1 MPFFGKAPRPG
12 GKRKRADPAH
22 TVQRRAGKA
31 RKERMVTH
39 MSVKLRERPVVRKAM
54 RTGVPQRLL
63 PLAFQLCAAL
73 LGWLGAGAP
82 LLGGLRPLGLCFAAA
97 VPTPYAVCAA
107 AGAAAGYAFA
117 LPLADAAPYLAG
129 AAVVALLRGLAGTR
143 RQNYAPMAPATAAG
157 IVFCLIRSGLAVAGY
172 AGLPGIL
179 SAAAE
184 ALLVLGL
191 SYLLVGFFAVPRQG
205 GMPQDAEERAALC
218 FAFMALLACLTP
230 YTVLGL
236 SVARAAAAL
245 TVLAVAAR
253 GQEGAA
259 AVTAV
264 GAMAALCAADPA
276 NLYAGLGI
284 AAGGLAAGLFTGSSR
299 PVTALV
305 FCGAGLVGVS
315 CAPGNN
321 AGLQLAVELCIAG
334 AAYCLLP
341 AGLFQRVPA
350 APPSAPFAS
359 RAALTT
365 LSGRLEAVSGALCA
379 VGDTVQAVCERLPPR
394 RETTADLCDAV
405 AERCCK
411 ACGKRLY
418 CWVDCA
424 GETYDAFNNLS
435 PLIAMPDGVA
445 AADLPPV
452 LQRRCQTPVR
462 LANAINVAAAEQ
474 AARRAARTHDGA
486 ARAALCEQY
495 SALAAA
501 LAELAGQ
508 VYQTDVPDKRKARR
522 LEQLFSEI
530 GLEPLETTVAQDA
543 SGRVTAT
550 VCVPR
555 LSFTADELK
564 AITDEVSTLCRR
576 TFAPAQCIHSGTVT
590 KLLFRERPR
599 FAVDCAV
606 CALPAGGDISA
617 DAIQAFPDETGHFHA
632 VLCDGMGT
640 GKAAA
645 VGGVLAA
652 SLAKELLH
660 AGFESASTARL
671 VNIALALKSD
681 DESAVALD
689 ALSIDLYTGD
699 AVLYKAGAAASFL
712 LRDGKAAVYSG
723 DTLPIGILGSV
734 TGRRELLCLSPGD
747 TAVLVSDGALAPGA
761 SWLRAQ
767 LVAHADDAPQKLA
780 DAVARAAREKQ
791 QDMPDDVTVMAL
803 RLRAV
808 E

>member
-1 MPFFGKAPRPG
+1 
-12 GKRKRADPAH
+12 
-22 TVQRRAGKA
+22 
-31 RKERMVTH
+31 MVTH

-508 VYQTDVPDKRKARR
+508 VYQTTISDSGISFAGITP
-522 LEQLFSEI
+522 ESP
-530 GLEPLETTVAQDA
+530 GTV
-543 SGRVTAT
+543 GN
-550 VCVPR
+550 
-555 LSFTADELK
+555 
-564 AITDEVSTLCRR
+564 ITDGSGCGTASIAEACRR
-576 TFAPAQCIHSGTVT
+576 VRAPI
-590 KLLFRERPR
+590 KLTEY
-599 FAVDCAV
+599 
-606 CALPAGGDISA
+606 G
-617 DAIQAFPDETGHFHA
+617 
-632 VLCDGMGT
+632 
-640 GKAAA
+640 
-645 VGGVLAA
+645 
-652 SLAKELLH
+652 
-660 AGFESASTARL
+660 
-671 VNIALALKSD
+671 
-681 DESAVALD
+681 
-689 ALSIDLYTGD
+689 
-699 AVLYKAGAAASFL
+699 
-712 LRDGKAAVYSG
+712 
-723 DTLPIGILGSV
+723 
-734 TGRRELLCLSPGD
+734 
-747 TAVLVSDGALAPGA
+747 
-761 SWLRAQ
+761 
-767 LVAHADDAPQKLA
+767 AHAIGSSKKVWGSFAGEPGSKTVLPRGKDVHSQYGL
-780 DAVARAAREKQ
+780 Q
-791 QDMPDDVTVMAL
+791 QP
-803 RLRAV
+803 
-808 E
+808 

>member
-1 MPFFGKAPRPG
+1 
-12 GKRKRADPAH
+12 
-22 TVQRRAGKA
+22 
-31 RKERMVTH
+31 MVTH
-39 MSVKLRERPVVRKAM
+39 MSVKLRERPVVRKVM

-73 LGWLGAGAP
+73 LGWLGSGAP
-82 LLGGLRPLGLCFAAA
+82 LLGGLRPLGLCLAAA

-191 SYLLVGFFAVPRQG
+191 SYLLVGFFAMPRQG

-218 FAFMALLACLTP
+218 FAFMALLVCLTP
-230 YTVLGL
+230 YTLLGL
-236 SVARAAAAL
+236 SAARVAAAL
-245 TVLAVAAR
+245 AVLAIAAR

-259 AVTAV
+259 AVTGV

-299 PVTALV
+299 PVTALI

-315 CAPGNN
+315 CAPDNG
-321 AGLQLAVELCIAG
+321 AGLRLAVELCIAG

-341 AGLFQRVPA
+341 AGLLRHAPA
-350 APPSAPFAS
+350 APQTAPFAT

-424 GETYDAFNNLS
+424 GDTYDAFNNLS
-435 PLIAMPDGVA
+435 PLITAPDGVA

-462 LANAINVAAAEQ
+462 LANAINVAAA
-474 AARRAARTHDGA
+474 
-486 ARAALCEQY
+486 
-495 SALAAA
+495 

-522 LEQLFSEI
+522 LEQLFGEI

-555 LSFTADELK
+555 LPFTADELK
-564 AITDEVSTLCRR
+564 VITDEVATLCRR
-576 TFAPAQCIHSGTVT
+576 TFAPALCTHSGTVT
-590 KLLFRERPR
+590 KLVFREQPR

-606 CALPAGGDISA
+606 CALPAAGDISA
-617 DAIQAFPDETGHFHA
+617 DATQTFTDETGHFHA

-652 SLAKELLH
+652 SLTKELLH

-681 DESAVALD
+681 DENAVALD

-767 LVAHADDAPQKLA
+767 LVAHADDAPRRLA
-780 DAVARAAREKQ
+780 DAVAHAAREKQ
-791 QDMPDDVTVMAL
+791 QDLPDDVTVMAL
-803 RLRAV
+803 RLRAL
-808 E
+808 EA

>member
-1 MPFFGKAPRPG
+1 
-12 GKRKRADPAH
+12 
-22 TVQRRAGKA
+22 
-31 RKERMVTH
+31 MVTH

-305 FCGAGLVGVS
+305 
-315 CAPGNN
+315 
-321 AGLQLAVELCIAG
+321 
-334 AAYCLLP
+334 
-341 AGLFQRVPA
+341 
-350 APPSAPFAS
+350 
-359 RAALTT
+359 
-365 LSGRLEAVSGALCA
+365 
-379 VGDTVQAVCERLPPR
+379 
-394 RETTADLCDAV
+394 
-405 AERCCK
+405 
-411 ACGKRLY
+411 
-418 CWVDCA
+418 
-424 GETYDAFNNLS
+424 
-435 PLIAMPDGVA
+435 
-445 AADLPPV
+445 
-452 LQRRCQTPVR
+452 
-462 LANAINVAAAEQ
+462 
-474 AARRAARTHDGA
+474 
-486 ARAALCEQY
+486 
-495 SALAAA
+495 
-501 LAELAGQ
+501 
-508 VYQTDVPDKRKARR
+508 
-522 LEQLFSEI
+522 
-530 GLEPLETTVAQDA
+530 
-543 SGRVTAT
+543 
-550 VCVPR
+550 
-555 LSFTADELK
+555 
-564 AITDEVSTLCRR
+564 
-576 TFAPAQCIHSGTVT
+576 
-590 KLLFRERPR
+590 
-599 FAVDCAV
+599 
-606 CALPAGGDISA
+606 
-617 DAIQAFPDETGHFHA
+617 
-632 VLCDGMGT
+632 
-640 GKAAA
+640 
-645 VGGVLAA
+645 
-652 SLAKELLH
+652 
-660 AGFESASTARL
+660 
-671 VNIALALKSD
+671 
-681 DESAVALD
+681 
-689 ALSIDLYTGD
+689 
-699 AVLYKAGAAASFL
+699 
-712 LRDGKAAVYSG
+712 
-723 DTLPIGILGSV
+723 
-734 TGRRELLCLSPGD
+734 
-747 TAVLVSDGALAPGA
+747 
-761 SWLRAQ
+761 
-767 LVAHADDAPQKLA
+767 
-780 DAVARAAREKQ
+780 
-791 QDMPDDVTVMAL
+791 
-803 RLRAV
+803 
-808 E
+808 

>member
-1 MPFFGKAPRPG
+1 M
-12 GKRKRADPAH
+12 
-22 TVQRRAGKA
+22 
-31 RKERMVTH
+31 
-39 MSVKLRERPVVRKAM
+39 
-54 RTGVPQRLL
+54 
-63 PLAFQLCAAL
+63 
-73 LGWLGAGAP
+73 
-82 LLGGLRPLGLCFAAA
+82 
-97 VPTPYAVCAA
+97 CAA

-172 AGLPGIL
+172 ARLPGIL

-230 YTVLGL
+230 SRYWGCP
-236 SVARAAAAL
+236 SPAPPPL

-253 GQEGAA
+253 GQEGQPPNGRGRHGG
-259 AVTAV
+259 AVR
-264 GAMAALCAADPA
+264 GGPA

-424 GETYDAFNNLS
+424 GGRPTTRSTIFLRSLPCQTAW
-435 PLIAMPDGVA
+435 PRRTC
-445 AADLPPV
+445 PPV

-474 AARRAARTHDGA
+474 AARRGHAPRRRGACCFVRTVQ
-486 ARAALCEQY
+486 RP
-495 SALAAA
+495 AAA

-508 VYQTDVPDKRKARR
+508 VYQTDVPDKRKGPPAGAIVLGDRPGAAGDHR
-522 LEQLFSEI
+522 C
-530 GLEPLETTVAQDA
+530 P
-543 SGRVTAT
+543 GR
-550 VCVPR
+550 
-555 LSFTADELK
+555 F
-564 AITDEVSTLCRR
+564 
-576 TFAPAQCIHSGTVT
+576 
-590 KLLFRERPR
+590 RPR
-599 FAVDCAV
+599 D
-606 CALPAGGDISA
+606 
-617 DAIQAFPDETGHFHA
+617 GHR
-632 VLCDGMGT
+632 M
-640 GKAAA
+640 
-645 VGGVLAA
+645 
-652 SLAKELLH
+652 
-660 AGFESASTARL
+660 
-671 VNIALALKSD
+671 
-681 DESAVALD
+681 
-689 ALSIDLYTGD
+689 
-699 AVLYKAGAAASFL
+699 
-712 LRDGKAAVYSG
+712 
-723 DTLPIGILGSV
+723 
-734 TGRRELLCLSPGD
+734 
-747 TAVLVSDGALAPGA
+747 
-761 SWLRAQ
+761 
-767 LVAHADDAPQKLA
+767 
-780 DAVARAAREKQ
+780 RAAPVPSR
-791 QDMPDDVTVMAL
+791 PTS
-803 RLRAV
+803 
-808 E
+808 

>member
-1 MPFFGKAPRPG
+1 
-12 GKRKRADPAH
+12 
-22 TVQRRAGKA
+22 
-31 RKERMVTH
+31 MVTH

-452 LQRRCQTPVR
+452 LQRRWPDTCAAGQRHQCGRRRTGCAAGGTHTRRRGACRFVRTVQRPGRGSGRAGRAGVPDGCSGQAQGPPAGAIVLGDRPGAAGDHRCPGRFRPRDGHRMRAAPV
-462 LANAINVAAAEQ
+462 LHG
-474 AARRAARTHDGA
+474 RRA
-486 ARAALCEQY
+486 E
-495 SALAAA
+495 
-501 LAELAGQ
+501 
-508 VYQTDVPDKRKARR
+508 
-522 LEQLFSEI
+522 
-530 GLEPLETTVAQDA
+530 
-543 SGRVTAT
+543 
-550 VCVPR
+550 
-555 LSFTADELK
+555 
-564 AITDEVSTLCRR
+564 
-576 TFAPAQCIHSGTVT
+576 
-590 KLLFRERPR
+590 
-599 FAVDCAV
+599 
-606 CALPAGGDISA
+606 
-617 DAIQAFPDETGHFHA
+617 GHH
-632 VLCDGMGT
+632 
-640 GKAAA
+640 
-645 VGGVLAA
+645 
-652 SLAKELLH
+652 
-660 AGFESASTARL
+660 R
-671 VNIALALKSD
+671 
-681 DESAVALD
+681 
-689 ALSIDLYTGD
+689 
-699 AVLYKAGAAASFL
+699 
-712 LRDGKAAVYSG
+712 
-723 DTLPIGILGSV
+723 
-734 TGRRELLCLSPGD
+734 
-747 TAVLVSDGALAPGA
+747 
-761 SWLRAQ
+761 
-767 LVAHADDAPQKLA
+767 
-780 DAVARAAREKQ
+780 
-791 QDMPDDVTVMAL
+791 
-803 RLRAV
+803 
-808 E
+808 

>member
-1 MPFFGKAPRPG
+1 
-12 GKRKRADPAH
+12 
-22 TVQRRAGKA
+22 
-31 RKERMVTH
+31 MVTH

-82 LLGGLRPLGLCFAAA
+82 LLGGLRPLGLCRGGCAH
-97 VPTPYAVCAA
+97 PTRCARR
-107 AGAAAGYAFA
+107 GAAAGYAA
-117 LPLADAAPYLAG
+117 LPLADAAPWPARPWWRS
-129 AAVVALLRGLAGTR
+129 AGLAGTR
-143 RQNYAPMAPATAAG
+143 RQNYAPGPATAAG

-172 AGLPGIL
+172 AERRASSPRGR
-179 SAAAE
+179 SAACAG
-184 ALLVLGL
+184 AVLSSGGL
-191 SYLLVGFFAVPRQG
+191 FCRAPAGRNASGRRG
-205 GMPQDAEERAALC
+205 RAALC
-218 FAFMALLACLTP
+218 FAFMALLACLTLHGTGAVRRP
-230 YTVLGL
+230 
-236 SVARAAAAL
+236 AAAAL

-264 GAMAALCAADPA
+264 GAMAAAVRGGPRQPV
-276 NLYAGLGI
+276 AGLGI
-284 AAGGLAAGLFTGSSR
+284 AAGVAAGLFTRNR

-530 GLEPLETTVAQDA
+530 GLAAGDHRCP
-543 SGRVTAT
+543 GRFRPRDGHRGVL
-550 VCVPR
+550 R
-555 LSFTADELK
+555 LS
-564 AITDEVSTLCRR
+564 
-576 TFAPAQCIHSGTVT
+576 H
-590 KLLFRERPR
+590 
-599 FAVDCAV
+599 
-606 CALPAGGDISA
+606 
-617 DAIQAFPDETGHFHA
+617 
-632 VLCDGMGT
+632 
-640 GKAAA
+640 
-645 VGGVLAA
+645 
-652 SLAKELLH
+652 
-660 AGFESASTARL
+660 
-671 VNIALALKSD
+671 
-681 DESAVALD
+681 
-689 ALSIDLYTGD
+689 
-699 AVLYKAGAAASFL
+699 
-712 LRDGKAAVYSG
+712 
-723 DTLPIGILGSV
+723 
-734 TGRRELLCLSPGD
+734 GRRAEGHH
-747 TAVLVSDGALAPGA
+747 
-761 SWLRAQ
+761 R
-767 LVAHADDAPQKLA
+767 
-780 DAVARAAREKQ
+780 
-791 QDMPDDVTVMAL
+791 
-803 RLRAV
+803 
-808 E
+808 

>member
-1 MPFFGKAPRPG
+1 
-12 GKRKRADPAH
+12 
-22 TVQRRAGKA
+22 
-31 RKERMVTH
+31 MVTH

-445 AADLPPV
+445 
-452 LQRRCQTPVR
+452 
-462 LANAINVAAAEQ
+462 
-474 AARRAARTHDGA
+474 
-486 ARAALCEQY
+486 
-495 SALAAA
+495 
-501 LAELAGQ
+501 ELAGQ

-564 AITDEVSTLCRR
+564 VITDEVSTLCRR

-652 SLAKELLH
+652 SLTKELLH